1 MCSDFVI
8 RVQDLSK
15 CYHIYDKPQ
24 DRLKQSLWRGRK
36 QFYSEFWALRDVS
49 FEIKK
54 GETVGIIGRNGSGKS
69 TLLQMIAGTL
79 TPTAGTVE
87 VNGRVAALLELGSG
101 FNPDFTGRENVYM
114 NGAILGLSESEITAR
129 FDEIAAFAD
138 IGDFIEQP
146 VKTYSSG
153 MMLRLAFAVSV
164 CVDPDILI
172 VDEALS
178 VGDEMF
184 QRKCFARI
192 QAIQERGASILFVS
206 HSAQSVIELCR
217 KAVLIDQG
225 ELLMDGTPKAVVAQY
240 HRLIYA
246 TETKREILRAELR
259 QNKHNFD
266 MIADVELGKHEDKI
280 NSRPSAHYDPS
291 LVPKSTVPYEM
302 RGACIQSPQITLP
315 DGTPVNLLVSGEE
328 YLFSYA
334 VKFSTDAYLV
344 RFGVLIKTT
353 SGFELG
359 GTSSAPAGEGLPHV
373 GTGSV
378 VNASFRFRCRLLP
391 GVYFFNAGCAGMLN
405 GEEVFLHRLIDA
417 AMFRVQPEEAQGRA
431 GVVDFEIEPFV
442 YTDSSH
448 IGSESISQIRTSVKE
463 Q

>member
-1 MCSDFVI
+1 MTEFAI
-8 RVQDLSK
+8 RVQGLSK
-15 CYHIYDKPQ
+15 CYHVYDRPQ

-36 QFYSEFWALRDVS
+36 QFYREFWALRDIS

-54 GETVGIIGRNGSGKS
+54 GETVGIIGCNGSGKS

-79 TPTAGTVE
+79 TPTVGTVE

-114 NGAILGLSESEITAR
+114 NGAILGLGESEITAR

-178 VGDEMF
+178 VGDEIF

-192 QAIQERGASILFVS
+192 QALQQVGASILFVS
-206 HSAQSVIELCR
+206 HSAQSVVELCR
-217 KAVLIDQG
+217 SALLLDRG
-225 ELLMDGTPKAVVAQY
+225 ELLLFGKPKAVVAQY

-246 TETKREILRAELR
+246 AGTKREMLRAALR
-259 QNKHNFD
+259 HKSQD
-266 MIADVELGKHEDKI
+266 ADIIANAETGKTGSPETACPCA
-280 NSRPSAHYDPS
+280 RYDPS
-291 LVPKSTVPYEM
+291 LMPASTVSYEM
-302 RGACIQSPQITLP
+302 RGACILSPQITLP
-315 DGTPVNLLVSGEE
+315 NGTPANLLVCGEE

-334 VKFSTDAYLV
+334 VNFSTDAYHV
-344 RFGVLIKTT
+344 RFGAFIKTT

-359 GTSSAPAGEGLPHV
+359 GTSSAAAGEGVPHV
-373 GTGSV
+373 GMEQI

-391 GVYFFNAGCAGMLN
+391 GVYFFNAGCSGMVN

-417 AMFRVQPEEAQGRA
+417 AMFRVQPEETQGRA
-431 GVVDFEIEPFV
+431 GVVDFEIETIV
-442 YTDSSH
+442 DLDATRM
-448 IGSESISQIRTSVKE
+448 GSEY
-463 Q
+463 